1 MALKLPAPIQ
11 GDWSDGKHKNIGIY
25 TSEGGVYDAN
35 LDCFQ
40 DEINSVLSDL
50 YEKGEDGKFHL
61 KSGIAQAKNGVV
73 KGDSAVFLFKNIIPN
88 SDGSN
93 IVTPT
98 FETMEE
104 VTRNEDWKRNDN
116 DLPDLQNGEYTYM
129 TYATLSGVTNRFS
142 AWSKPMR
149 ITGANGEKGADGTDI
164 EFIYTLYTPTDE
176 NPIPPYVPGKA
187 ILGINESYVGNGG
200 TSEEAE
206 ANYNTT
212 GKRYKL
218 TNKDYVGYRNSNQWR
233 FDGNT
238 GDLPCVWTDNP
249 TGVSDE
255 NQYEWVCM
263 RYSINDSNGKATWS
277 AYQEPSLWSKWGEN
291 GQDGDGVEYI
301 FTRTNSKPS
310 SSEDINSIIPYVP
323 QTTEKHYQDSEYTGL
338 SIEEYTAL
346 HGSFPNEDIW
356 SDDPQGTTKELPYEW
371 VVMRKKKNNVWKE
384 FGKPSL
390 WSIYAFDGGKT
401 VFIYK
406 KSQAILNSRPV
417 SSDSKVIPS
426 GWSVT
431 EAELTESEKK
441 NGYNIF
447 MSYSD
452 YSEKTES
459 YGTWSIPVRITGQ
472 DGEKGADG
480 TDIEFIYARTET
492 NIAPTYVPLK
502 GEEYMDGA
510 VTKAFSKDDYTG
522 YPTKELWE
530 AKVDAEDKV
539 GKTWIKW
546 YDNPQGVTEILKYEW
561 VAVRYSSLDSNK
573 NKAWNDE
580 FQSPSLWSKWGDKGQ
595 DGDGYEY
602 IFKATA
608 ANLAAPEA
616 PDSSYQWTPEEG
628 SEYENKNTTD
638 ITKDDFIPNGWTDD
652 PQGVN
657 STNRQIE
664 YVSVRKKENNTW
676 GPYSEPKVWARYAK
690 DGDTG
695 NTYKYA
701 YTVNETKPERPINK
715 QAPSHP
721 WYSDESMLGDGI
733 VWMSS
738 CLFNPNTNT
747 YGNWSD
753 PIRLTGAKGEK
764 GADGTDIEFIYIGG
778 PIESFIN
785 EHPISL
791 TPWTPTTAQ
800 SSGVYKGKN
809 TSYPSDDDF
818 IPENWLDNPPSLD
831 GVNIKYIWV
840 ATRSKEND
848 TWSNFG
854 SPILWSRWGENGR
867 DGDGVEY
874 IYKLSTK
881 LLSDSEILSSGY
893 DSSVPSENSA
903 ANSIDKDD
911 FVPDGWTDNPSG
923 VTSSYPY
930 EYVSIRKKK
939 TLNDS
944 TTGTWQPFVKPTLWA
959 TWTANGTTITFIYK
973 NSSTDPGD
981 IDAATWSGA
990 SAIPTGWSKN
1000 MTNPGTNQY
1009 TYMSQSYTKKNGDT
1023 IVYEGWS
1030 KPARIS
1036 GADGKPGTDGADIEY
1051 IYLRTKSVPQ
1061 VNGVISSPA
1070 TPTGDEDT
1078 NDDYSPVGN
1087 IDSEPEDNWGWFDH
1101 PQGVNG
1107 KWKYEWVSIR
1117 TKRAASENEAT
1128 HWSEYSTPVIWASF
1142 GEKGQD
1148 GDGVEY
1154 IYKTTSTITPPT
1166 KPGTTSE
1173 WLWTPN
1179 EGSSE
1184 EGKNT
1189 TNPNEEDFIPK
1200 GWTDDPL
1207 DVSLENQFQWV
1218 CSRKKVTDPNTS
1230 LTHFGD
1236 FTEPKLWSRWGAAGD
1251 SLISIYCYTL
1261 VDKSDFTDPASP
1273 SSPLLDHE
1281 PSTSGESSNG
1291 AVWYPAMPSPTVAD
1305 NKTAIIWSSQNKKY
1319 WSDEVGDFVIDS
1331 SDWSTPAR
1339 ISGKNGLPGEDGDSI
1354 EFIYFRTD
1362 AIDNIT
1368 WGNSGSEYVHPK
1380 NIKTGSKDYLDSTTN
1395 LPSDGFIPSGWTDHP
1410 QGVENAVN
1418 KRYEW
1423 VSSRTKKKQENS
1435 DTRIWGSFSDP
1446 AIWARYS
1453 QDGKDGD
1460 GVEYVFYIDSDG
1472 DEDSSPATPSLNSW
1486 NPGSDPEYVGKN
1498 TKKPT
1503 DDDFIP
1509 EGWTDEPKLSNSK
1522 DGSIEWVSIRKSIT
1536 NGNGKRTWQG
1546 FSKPT
1551 VWARASKDGEAGNST
1566 VFIYKLSETDIDV
1579 APTSSGS
1586 VIPTGWSLKMPA
1598 YEAGKGIYMSFAEK
1612 NNTTGVYG
1620 TWSIPTKITG
1630 DDGQPGTDGRTTEF
1644 IYARVNEKP
1653 NKPKEGNNPK
1663 LGSSVQYW
1671 TDYEFIPAKSD
1682 LDSEKDFEWMDS
1694 PQGVDNIHTHEWVCT
1709 RKRIVDQNTFSGW
1722 TGPTLWS
1729 KFGEKGQDGDGV
1741 QYIYKRNGDETSAPE
1756 LVENGDNLPNGW
1768 NEDPLGVTELLPFE
1782 WVSTRRKTGS
1792 TWGPWSDP
1800 VIWSRYAVTY
1810 QIETI
1815 FKNQEIDKG
1824 APTIPSTEVGKTAIP
1839 SGWTKNAV
1847 SPETGY
1853 VTYMSQSNKNMTTGK
1868 YVGWSTPIRITGTD
1882 GHNGMDGTAIEF
1894 IYKLYKPTSA
1904 KPTPSAP
1911 GTTPAAGSPAYNSG
1925 KNAGFIPEGWT
1936 DHPTGIDS
1944 TNTHEWM
1951 CTRTYDP
1958 DTQTWRA
1965 FSAPSLWSRWG
1976 EDGTDGDG
1984 VYYWFL
1990 RYSGTAPTV
1999 DTVTL
2004 GNNGVPA
2011 KFGDTDWTDNPKGVD
2026 KDNRKEYVLMVRY
2039 ANERYT
2045 ISSVTLWKEFV
2056 KDGSSTVS
2064 IYLNNDGGNPNLIAY
2079 SPNNRIPAGWSK
2091 NLSYETG
2098 KVTWMAQATL
2108 DPSTNLY
2115 STWQGPFRVTGDKG
2129 EPGNDGTNIEF
2140 IYLKTNES
2148 VSQSTVAEYVDTLNS
2163 DSLKSYFNVDDF
2175 PTSSA
2180 ENYSEFHDLLS
2191 SQISSI
2197 GEWHDSPQGVDST
2210 KSLEWIS
2217 QRIKNEDSWEPFSP
2231 PVLWSKYGH
2240 DGKDGDGIEYRFKR
2254 VSSAEA
2260 DNVVNAPSTVSEYN
2274 RDWAADPSKDGV
2286 SEEYPIEYCCI
2297 RKTKVNA
2304 NGIAV
2309 DSFSVSVWNEF
2320 SPYTRYAEVG
2330 YTKSK
2335 SGDLS
2340 GLAFGT
2346 TKGGPNSNYYLT
2358 TSSSSSIGTITN
2370 DSITDGALLYVI
2382 LTVKNLSE
2390 NCVVNLDICNKKN
2403 NTKIYNA
2410 IKTRFIGEDIADGSV
2425 ITKNGSYK
2433 VLVEYVGFKNSDF
2446 SSDIYIEPIV
2456 LSKTASTTNKAAS
2469 IEVSSYRLSNISQSS
2484 TANSKFIGVLTGSL
2498 VRVNSEVATYS
2509 GVDWTAFEW
2518 SKVSGIDGTSSVQ
2531 IVSDSEIVGVTAESI
2546 IPDNEA
2552 NGEVSGYT
2560 VPITEENPAIF
2571 NCLLMEGNNNVTS
2584 SASWRLVAN
2593 SQLTASGNLSN
2604 KYTVRVTGC
2613 VLDTDNNTNLKP
2625 EITVT
2630 ASYKGKDY
2638 TKTLYI
2644 GITKVDYTSIF
2655 NVTNKQFK
2663 SQFDEFTESF
2673 DGKIQKAT
2681 TSIDQTAEELNL
2693 LAKKSSTGVGTNLI
2707 KNSVFNV
2714 DENEGLKTITD
2725 WSGNAGS
2732 VKSIT
2737 GDSARYELDSTDYLS
2752 QNLNQ
2757 TEVILKSGSWYTI
2770 SFDVETDND
2779 TDNDTDSDSYV
2790 TVGGF
2795 KYAVAPNSD
2804 SNYSFDSKISKEKLS
2819 GNAGGES
2826 VTWKADK
2833 DLKLRL
2839 TYTFYNSNS
2848 NTFRFKKSGSGNV
2861 YISKI
2866 KLEEGEVSTPW
2877 MSDVLTMADVKS
2889 QIKVEAGQIESSVSK
2904 SVAESIGSGSNIL
2917 SNTKFESNHDKWGI
2931 NMDLN
2936 NGNYIV
2942 FGTETDGI
2950 PFARFE
2956 QYGSANSAY
2965 LFQNGIDNK
2974 ISGEFEKNSWY
2985 TLSWKQKRTNGTN
2998 GYVIASVSGVVADY
3012 YTSNDQTTTKADPEH
3027 NTGTVSIRFEGLKEV
3042 YEKKFIT
3049 FKTKSSFNAIDDTD
3063 YNNRRLVQ
3071 FTYGNTLPTNISP
3084 VTIAGIKL
3092 EKGKFATDWSDEGVS
3107 NYTLESRITQ
3117 TEQSISLKV
3126 IDGTP
3131 SANKN
3136 LLKNTTWDDISN
3148 GEVYITNPTWN
3159 LINNRYKSF
3168 EFISIKKSTDV
3179 NDSYNGKPTLVI
3191 QSDLNKDEP
3200 SGQAFY
3206 ELQQEVALN
3215 KNSIY
3220 TLSFYYKT
3228 SKNTFST
3235 GVYFGSD
3242 NGVSNVNAYVI
3253 TDFVNVTK
3261 SSVIHSGDNAALWNI
3276 WPDTNGNWYKA
3287 VVTFQT
3293 GTDVSSGIFFIRQ
3306 TSNNDAA
3313 DSSDRLPKINLACLK
3328 LEAGN
3333 EPTSW
3338 YAGVSAD
3345 DLLATGIDIDNKSVI
3360 VTADN
3365 FKVRT
3370 KDGTTNFI
3378 EASADGTLSL
3388 NSSMIKLSGDITA
3401 NGNVTIDSN
3410 GCITAKNANIQGTV
3424 DTRTGGS
3431 GEGILIDPN
3440 NQNVVVYDENNNEVT
3455 KISGQKE
3462 TSTTSIYGLSTD
3474 NTTVEKANVSLNNM
3488 ANWHSSVDFSH
3499 SEVTLYLSTT
3509 VNFSLDDSSEV
3520 RIFCPDIGIYIDH
3533 PDFIK
3538 DNFYYTN
3545 CLYSS
3550 VYLEGK
3556 GVSISLPSGNT
3567 IFYNNYYNKQYVDSV
3582 IPSFERN
3589 VKLPAGQYT
3598 IYITLYFNGR
3608 VLANSKDS
3616 YPQDSIEDEFNV
3628 YFDDRNDN
3636 VLDVSVIPNSFTS
3649 RLFSNGISLGTNYKD
3664 NLTIINPVDGGNGTE
3679 LNYVNGNTNFKLC
3692 NSGIYG
3698 SYLKPK
3704 SGISIENNFFRLP
3717 QILLNGKMEFG
3728 AKSGIL
3734 PDRYTFTYRAING
3747 GIRRIHSDIN
3757 TDLLVRKDKD
3767 PGHVS
3772 LNLYDLLVNMYGG
3785 DAINTRFE
3793 NSISLINDVFI
3804 TITPGSRYGGSE
3816 GSGTYVSIINTAYY
3830 INENNWVYFAIA
3842 DDATFN
3848 DGDFYIKVE
3857 LL

>member
-1 MALKLPAPIQ
+1 
-11 GDWSDGKHKNIGIY
+11 
-25 TSEGGVYDAN
+25 
-35 LDCFQ
+35 
-40 DEINSVLSDL
+40 
-50 YEKGEDGKFHL
+50 
-61 KSGIAQAKNGVV
+61 
-73 KGDSAVFLFKNIIPN
+73 
-88 SDGSN
+88 
-93 IVTPT
+93 
-98 FETMEE
+98 
-104 VTRNEDWKRNDN
+104 
-116 DLPDLQNGEYTYM
+116 
-129 TYATLSGVTNRFS
+129 
-142 AWSKPMR
+142 
-149 ITGANGEKGADGTDI
+149 
-164 EFIYTLYTPTDE
+164 
-176 NPIPPYVPGKA
+176 
-187 ILGINESYVGNGG
+187 
-200 TSEEAE
+200 
-206 ANYNTT
+206 
-212 GKRYKL
+212 
-218 TNKDYVGYRNSNQWR
+218 
-233 FDGNT
+233 
-238 GDLPCVWTDNP
+238 
-249 TGVSDE
+249 
-255 NQYEWVCM
+255 
-263 RYSINDSNGKATWS
+263 
-277 AYQEPSLWSKWGEN
+277 
-291 GQDGDGVEYI
+291 
-301 FTRTNSKPS
+301 
-310 SSEDINSIIPYVP
+310 
-323 QTTEKHYQDSEYTGL
+323 
-338 SIEEYTAL
+338 
-346 HGSFPNEDIW
+346 
-356 SDDPQGTTKELPYEW
+356 
-371 VVMRKKKNNVWKE
+371 MRKKKNNVWKE

-417 SSDSKVIPS
+417 SSDSKIIPS

-480 TDIEFIYARTET
+480 TDIEFIYARTEN

-502 GEEYMDGA
+502 GEKYIDGA
-510 VTKAFSKDDYTG
+510 ITKDFSKDDYTG
-522 YPTKELWE
+522 YPTKEIWE
-530 AKVDAEDKV
+530 SKVDAEDRA

-573 NKAWNDE
+573 NKAWKDE
-580 FQSPSLWSKWGDKGQ
+580 FQGPSLWSKWGDKGQ

-602 IFKATA
+602 IFKTTA

-616 PDSSYQWTPEEG
+616 PDDSYQWTPEEG

-657 STNRQIE
+657 NTNRQIE

-701 YTVNETKPERPINK
+701 YTVNETKPERPVDK
-715 QAPSHP
+715 YAPSHP

-753 PIRLTGAKGEK
+753 PIRLTGDKGEK

-854 SPILWSRWGENGR
+854 SPTLWSRWGENGR

-903 ANSIDKDD
+903 ADSPSDDD

-923 VTSSYPY
+923 VTSNYPY

-939 TLNDS
+939 TLDNN

-973 NSSTDPGD
+973 NSSMDPGD

-990 SAIPTGWSKN
+990 STIPTGWSKN
-1000 MTNPGTNQY
+1000 MINPGTNQY

-1051 IYLRTKSVPQ
+1051 VYLRTKSVPQ

-1070 TPTGDEDT
+1070 TPTGDADT

-1154 IYKTTSTITPPT
+1154 IYKTTPTITPPT

-1251 SLISIYCYTL
+1251 SLISIYCYTV
-1261 VDKSDFTDPASP
+1261 VDESDFTDPASP

-1291 AVWYPAMPSPTVAD
+1291 AVWYPAMPSPTVPD

-1331 SDWSTPAR
+1331 SDWSAPAR

-1486 NPGSDPEYVGKN
+1486 NPGSDPEYAGKN
-1498 TKKPT
+1498 TTKPT
-1503 DDDFIP
+1503 ADDFIP

-1566 VFIYKLSETDIDV
+1566 VFIYKLSEDDIDV

-1612 NNTTGVYG
+1612 NNTTGIYG

-1630 DDGQPGTDGRTTEF
+1630 DDGQPGKDGTSIEF
-1644 IYARVNEKP
+1644 IYARVNEEP
-1653 NKPKEGNNPK
+1653 NKPKESDYTKDGV
-1663 LGSSVQYW
+1663 LHRW
-1671 TDYEFIPAKSD
+1671 TDSYFIPEKSD
-1682 LDSEKDFEWMDS
+1682 LDAGKEFDWTDH
-1694 PQGVDNIHTHEWVCT
+1694 PQGVDKDNTHEWVCT
-1709 RKRIVDQNTFSGW
+1709 RKWSADQKTFSGW
-1722 TGPTLWS
+1722 TAPALWS

-1741 QYIYKRNGDETSAPE
+1741 QYIYKRNSDETSAPE
-1756 LVENGDNLPNGW
+1756 LVENGDNLPAGW
-1768 NEDPLGVTELLPFE
+1768 NEDPLGVTDLLPFE
-1782 WVSTRRKTGS
+1782 WVSTRRKTD
-1792 TWGPWSDP
+1792 TAWGHWSDP

-1815 FKNQEIDKG
+1815 FKNQPVDDG
-1824 APTIPSTEVGKTAIP
+1824 APTIPSTEVGKTTIP
-1839 SGWTKNAV
+1839 SGWTNNAT
-1847 SPETGY
+1847 SPETGK
-1853 VTYMSQSNKNMTTGK
+1853 VTYMSQSNKNTTTGK

-1882 GHNGMDGTAIEF
+1882 GHNGTDGTAIEF

-1904 KPTPSAP
+1904 KPTPPAP
-1911 GTTPAAGSPAYNSG
+1911 GTTPASGSPAYNSG

-1936 DHPTGIDS
+1936 DHPTGIDPN
-1944 TNTHEWM
+1944 NTHEWM

-1958 DTQTWRA
+1958 VDQAWRA
-1965 FSAPSLWSRWG
+1965 FSGPSLWSRWG

-1990 RYSGTAPTV
+1990 RYPGTAPTV

-2004 GNNGVPA
+2004 GNNGVPEP
-2011 KFGDTDWTDNPKGVD
+2011 FEGVIWTDNPKGVD
-2026 KDNRKEYVLMVRY
+2026 KDNKKEYVLMVRY
-2039 ANERYT
+2039 ADDRYT
-2045 ISSVTLWKEFV
+2045 IGSVTLWKEFV
-2056 KDGSSTVS
+2056 KDGSSIVS
-2064 IYLNNDGGNPNLIAY
+2064 IYCNNDGGNPNLIEY

-2129 EPGNDGTNIEF
+2129 EPGKDGTNIEF
-2140 IYLKTNES
+2140 IYLKTSES

-2180 ENYSEFHDLLS
+2180 ENYSEFHNLLS

-2197 GEWHDSPQGVDST
+2197 GEWHDSPQGVDSIQ
-2210 KSLEWIS
+2210 SLEWIS
-2217 QRIKNEDSWEPFSP
+2217 QRIKDKGEDDWGTFSP

-2240 DGKDGDGIEYRFKR
+2240 DGKDGDGIEYRFKL

-2260 DNVVNAPSTVSEYN
+2260 DNVVNAPSTVDEYN
-2274 RDWAADPSKDGV
+2274 SKWTADPSITGV

-2304 NGIAV
+2304 NGISV

-2358 TSSSSSIGTITN
+2358 TSSSSSIGVLTN

-2403 NTKIYNA
+2403 NTKIYDA

-2425 ITKNGSYK
+2425 ITKDGSYK
-2433 VLVEYVGFKNSDF
+2433 ILVEYVGFKNSDF

-2484 TANSKFIGVLTGSL
+2484 TADSKFIGVLTGSL
-2498 VRVNSEVATYS
+2498 VRINSEVATYS

-2518 SKVSGIDGTSSVQ
+2518 SKISGIDGTSSVQ
-2531 IVSDSEIVGVTAESI
+2531 IVSDSEIIGVTAESI
-2546 IPDNEA
+2546 ISDNEA
-2552 NGEVSGYT
+2552 NSEVTGYT
-2560 VPITEENPAIF
+2560 VPITTENPAIF
-2571 NCLLMEGNNNVTS
+2571 NCKLMEGNNNVTS
-2584 SASWRLVAN
+2584 SANWRFVAN
-2593 SQLTASGNLSN
+2593 SQFEDNVNSIGGYKAD
-2604 KYTVRVTGC
+2604 KYTIRVTGC
-2613 VLDTDNNTNLKP
+2613 ALGTTTNTNLKP

-2630 ASYKGKDY
+2630 ASYKGEDY
-2638 TKTLYI
+2638 TKVLYI

-2655 NVTNKQFK
+2655 SVTNKQFK

-2681 TSIDQTAEELNL
+2681 TKIDQTAEGLDL
-2693 LAKKSSTGVGTNLI
+2693 LAQKSSTGVGTNLI
-2707 KNSVFNV
+2707 KNSVFNI
-2714 DENEGLKTITD
+2714 DESENSKKITD
-2725 WSGNAGS
+2725 WEGKTDS
-2732 VKSIT
+2732 VKPIT

-2757 TEVILKSGSWYTI
+2757 TEVSLKSGSWYTI
-2770 SFDVETDND
+2770 SFDVESDADN
-2779 TDNDTDSDSYV
+2779 SYV

-2795 KYAVAPNSD
+2795 KYATAPNND
-2804 SNYSFDSKISKEKLS
+2804 SNYSFDNKISSEKLYPS
-2819 GNAGGES
+2819 GGAGGES
-2826 VTWKADK
+2826 VTWKTDK
-2833 DLKLRL
+2833 NLKLRL
-2839 TYTFYNSNS
+2839 TYTFYNNNS

-2866 KLEEGEVSTPW
+2866 KLEEGKVSTPW

-2889 QIKVEAGQIESSVSK
+2889 QINIEAGQIESKVSK

-2931 NMDLN
+2931 NPYLN

-2956 QYGSANSAY
+2956 QYGNDAY
-2965 LFQNGIDNK
+2965 LYQNGIDNK
-2974 ISGEFEKNSWY
+2974 ISGEFEKDSWY
-2985 TLSWKQKRTNGTN
+2985 TLSWKQKITDGTN
-2998 GYVIASVSGVVADY
+2998 GYIIASVSGVVFEY
-3012 YTSNDQTTTKADPEH
+3012 YTSNDQTITKADPEH
-3027 NTGTVSIRFEGLKEV
+3027 NTGTVSIRFEGSNDV

-3049 FKTKSSFNAIDDTD
+3049 FKTKSSFNAIDGD

-3092 EKGKFATDWSDEGVS
+3092 EKGRYATDWSNDGVS
-3107 NYTLESRITQ
+3107 SYTLESRITQ

-3136 LLKNTTWDDISN
+3136 LLKNTAWN
-3148 GEVYITNPTWN
+3148 GVCEGERFITNPNWN
-3159 LINNRYKSF
+3159 LINNRYDSF
-3168 EFISIKKSTDV
+3168 EFISLNRSTDV

-3191 QSDLNKDEP
+3191 QSDLNQDEP

-3206 ELQQEVALN
+3206 ELQQGVALN

-3220 TLSFYYKT
+3220 TLSFFYRT

-3235 GVYFGSD
+3235 GIYLD
-3242 NGVSNVNAYVI
+3242 GVSNVNAYVI

-3261 SSVIHSGDNAALWNI
+3261 SSVIHSGNNAALWNI
-3276 WPDTNGNWYKA
+3276 WPDTNGEWYKA

-3293 GTDVSSGIFFIRQ
+3293 GTNVSSGIFFIRQ

-3345 DLLATGIDIDNKSVI
+3345 DLLATGIDIDNKSVV

-3401 NGNVTIDSN
+3401 NGNVTIDSD

-3462 TSTTSIYGLSTD
+3462 TSTTSIYGSNTD
-3474 NTTVEKANVSLNNM
+3474 TTVDKVNELLDA
-3488 ANWHSSVDFSH
+3488 
-3499 SEVTLYLSTT
+3499 VTWVTD
-3509 VNFSLDDSSEV
+3509 VSLDDFSYLKLLIRTSVSFTLTESSEV
-3520 RIFCPDIGIYIDH
+3520 SITCPNVGVNIDL
-3533 PDFIK
+3533 DFIRE
-3538 DNFYYTN
+3538 NFYNSSSTLLTGSTYVYNENNVYIAQIVGSSYYEYSRLSESISDIIPLSSKTLKLSAGSYTIKLVIGFQGYVLN
-3545 CLYSS
+3545 NHKDPNPKESIKSRLN
-3550 VYLEGK
+3550 VFANGNKLK
-3556 GVSISLPSGNT
+3556 VSI
-3567 IFYNNYYNKQYVDSV
+3567 
-3582 IPSFERN
+3582 
-3589 VKLPAGQYT
+3589 
-3598 IYITLYFNGR
+3598 
-3608 VLANSKDS
+3608 
-3616 YPQDSIEDEFNV
+3616 
-3628 YFDDRNDN
+3628 
-3636 VLDVSVIPNSFTS
+3636 IPNSFTS

-3664 NLTIINPVDGGNGTE
+3664 NLTIINPVSGGKGTE
-3679 LNYVNGNTNFKLC
+3679 LNYINGDTNFKLC

-3698 SYLKPK
+3698 SYLEPK
-3704 SGISIENNFFRLP
+3704 SGVSIENNFFRLP
-3717 QILLNGKMEFG
+3717 QILLNGKIEFQSSY
-3728 AKSGIL
+3728 SGYDFATGKQVTKNNVYI
-3734 PDRYTFTYRAING
+3734 FKYRNYQYYGDLDEINPFSNG
-3747 GIRRIHSDIN
+3747 YDN
-3757 TDLLVRKDKD
+3757 YLVRK
-3767 PGHVS
+3767 GEGLVS
-3772 LNLYDLLVNMYGG
+3772 LNLRELLVKLYGSS
-3785 DAINTRFE
+3785 AVNKRFS
-3793 NSISLINDVFI
+3793 NSISLITDIFI
-3804 TITPGSRYGGSE
+3804 TITPSDINASSKGN
-3816 GSGTYVSIINTAYY
+3816 YVSLLNFNKTSI
-3830 INENNWVYFAIA
+3830 EDWVDFHIA
-3842 DDATFN
+3842 DDATSN

>member
-35 LDCFQ
+35 QDCFQ

-93 IVTPT
+93 IVAPT
-98 FETMEE
+98 FETMED
-104 VTRNEDWKRNDN
+104 VISSGDWKRNDN
-116 DLPDLQNGEYTYM
+116 DLPDIQNGEYTYM
-129 TYATLSGVTNRFS
+129 TYATLSGVTNRFG

-310 SSEDINSIIPYVP
+310 SSEDISSIIPYVP
-323 QTTEKHYQDSEYTGL
+323 QTTEEHYQDSEYTGL

-356 SDDPQGTTKELPYEW
+356 TDDPQGTTKELPYEW

-431 EAELTESEKK
+431 ETELTESEKK

-480 TDIEFIYARTET
+480 TDIEFIYARTEN

-502 GEEYMDGA
+502 DEPFYIDETN
-510 VTKAFSKDDYTG
+510 VTRKFSKDDYTG
-522 YPTKELWE
+522 YPTKEIWE
-530 AKVDAEDKV
+530 SKVKAEDRV
-539 GKTWIKW
+539 GKTWVKW

-561 VAVRYSSLDSNK
+561 VAVRYSSLDENK

-580 FQSPSLWSKWGDKGQ
+580 FQGPSLWSKWGDKGQ

-628 SEYENKNTTD
+628 SEYEDKNTTD

-701 YTVNETKPERPINK
+701 YTVNETKPDKPINK

-721 WYSDESMLGDGI
+721 WYSDESMLGNGI

-753 PIRLTGAKGEK
+753 PIRLTGDKGEK

-791 TPWTPTTAQ
+791 TPWNPTDVQ
-800 SSGVYKGKN
+800 SSGVYKDKN

-881 LLSDSEILSSGY
+881 LLSDSEILASGY
-893 DSSVPSENSA
+893 DSSVPSENSTT
-903 ANSIDKDD
+903 NKPSDDD
-911 FVPDGWTDNPSG
+911 FVPDGWTDEPSG
-923 VTSSYPY
+923 VTSNYPY

-939 TLNDS
+939 TLNDD
-944 TTGTWQPFVKPTLWA
+944 TTGTWQAFSKPTLWA

-990 SAIPTGWSKN
+990 STIPTGWSKN

-1051 IYLRTKSVPQ
+1051 VYLRTKSIPQ

-1070 TPTGDEDT
+1070 TPTGDTDT

-1154 IYKTTSTITPPT
+1154 IYKTTPTITPPT

-1179 EGSSE
+1179 ESSSE

-1273 SSPLLDHE
+1273 PSPLLDHE
-1281 PSTSGESSNG
+1281 PSVSGESSNG

-1435 DTRIWGSFSDP
+1435 DTRIWGNFSNP

-1472 DEDSSPATPSLNSW
+1472 DEDSSPTTPSLNSW
-1486 NPGSDPEYVGKN
+1486 DPGSDPEYVGKN
-1498 TKKPT
+1498 TTEPT
-1503 DDDFIP
+1503 ADDFIP
-1509 EGWTDEPKLSNSK
+1509 EGWTDEPKLNNSK

-1586 VIPTGWSLKMPA
+1586 VIPTGWGLKMPA

-1612 NNTTGVYG
+1612 NNTTGIYG

-1644 IYARVNEKP
+1644 IYALVNEKP

-1663 LGSSVQYW
+1663 PGSAVQYW

-1682 LDSEKDFEWMDS
+1682 LDSDKDFEWVDS

-1722 TGPTLWS
+1722 TEPALWS

-1741 QYIYKRNGDETSAPE
+1741 QYIYKRNSDETSAPE
-1756 LVENGDNLPNGW
+1756 LVENGDNLPSGW
-1768 NEDPLGVTELLPFE
+1768 NDDPLGVTELLPFE
-1782 WVSTRRKTGS
+1782 WVSTRKKVDS

-1815 FKNQEIDKG
+1815 FKNQSVDLD
-1824 APTIPSTEVGKTAIP
+1824 APTIPSTEVGKTTIP
-1839 SGWTKNAV
+1839 SDWTNNAV
-1847 SPETGY
+1847 SPNTGE
-1853 VTYMSQSNKNMTTGK
+1853 VTYMSQSNKNTTTGK

-1882 GHNGMDGTAIEF
+1882 GHNGTDGTAIEF
-1894 IYKLYKPTSA
+1894 IYKLYKPTPS
-1904 KPTPSAP
+1904 KPTPTAP
-1911 GTTPAAGSPAYNSG
+1911 GTTPASGSPAYNSG

-1958 DTQTWRA
+1958 VDQAWRA

-1990 RYSGTAPTV
+1990 RYPGTAPTV

-2011 KFGDTDWTDNPKGVD
+2011 PFGDVSWTDNPQGVD

-2039 ANERYT
+2039 ADERYT

-2056 KDGSSTVS
+2056 KDGSSIVS
-2064 IYLNNDGGNPNLIAY
+2064 IYCNNDGGNPNLIAY

-2140 IYLKTNES
+2140 IYLKTSES
-2148 VSQSTVAEYVDTLNS
+2148 VPQSTVAEYVDTLNS

-2210 KSLEWIS
+2210 QSLEWIS
-2217 QRIKNEDSWEPFSP
+2217 QRIKDKGEDDWGAFSP

-2240 DGKDGDGIEYRFKR
+2240 DGKDGDGIEYRFKL

-2260 DNVVNAPSTVSEYN
+2260 DNIVNAPSTVSEYN
-2274 RDWAADPSKDGV
+2274 SNWTADPSKTGV

-2304 NGIAV
+2304 NGISV

-2358 TSSSSSIGTITN
+2358 TSSSSSIGVLIN

-2403 NTKIYNA
+2403 NTKIYDA

-2425 ITKNGSYK
+2425 ITKDGSYK
-2433 VLVEYVGFKNSDF
+2433 ILVEYVGFKNSDF

-2498 VRVNSEVATYS
+2498 VKISSESSTYS

-2518 SKVSGIDGTSSVQ
+2518 SKISGIDGTSSVQ
-2531 IVSDSEIVGVTAESI
+2531 IVSDSEIIGVTAESI
-2546 IPDNEA
+2546 ISDNEA
-2552 NGEVSGYT
+2552 NSEVTGYI
-2560 VPITEENPAIF
+2560 VPITTENPAIF
-2571 NCLLMEGNNNVTS
+2571 NCRLMEGNNNVTS
-2584 SASWRLVAN
+2584 SANWRFVAN
-2593 SQLTASGNLSN
+2593 SQFENNVNGNKLSD

-2613 VLDTDNNTNLKP
+2613 KLGTTDNTNLKP

-2655 NVTNKQFK
+2655 SVTNKQFK
-2663 SQFDEFTESF
+2663 SQFDAFTESF
-2673 DGKIQKAT
+2673 DGKIQDAT
-2681 TSIDQTAEELNL
+2681 TSIEQTANELNL
-2693 LAKKSSTGVGTNLI
+2693 LAQKSSTGVGTNLI
-2707 KNSVFNV
+2707 KNSVFNI
-2714 DENEGLKTITD
+2714 DEDSKIITD
-2725 WSGNAGS
+2725 WTSGNTNS
-2732 VKSIT
+2732 VSKIE
-2737 GDSARYELDSTDYLS
+2737 GDSAKYKLSTADTDLS
-2752 QNLNQ
+2752 Q
-2757 TEVILKSGSWYTI
+2757 VVSLKSGSWYTI
-2770 SFDVETDND
+2770 SFDVESSEDN
-2779 TDNDTDSDSYV
+2779 SYII
-2790 TVGGF
+2790 VGGF
-2795 KYAVAPNSD
+2795 KYAIAPNND
-2804 SNYSFDSKISKEKLS
+2804 SNYKFDSKISSEYLS
-2819 GNAGGES
+2819 GEAGGES
-2826 VTWKADK
+2826 VTWKTDSN
-2833 DLKLRL
+2833 LKLRL
-2839 TYTFYNSNS
+2839 TYSFYNSNS
-2848 NTFRFKKSGSGNV
+2848 STFRFKKSGSGDV

-2866 KLEEGEVSTPW
+2866 KLEEGQVSTPW

-2889 QIKVEAGQIESSVSK
+2889 QINIEAGQIESRVSK
-2904 SVAESIGSGSNIL
+2904 SVSESIGSGSNIL

-2931 NMDLN
+2931 NTSLN

-2942 FGTETDGI
+2942 FGTEIDGI

-2998 GYVIASVSGVVADY
+2998 GYVIASISGVVADY
-3012 YTSNDQTTTKADPEH
+3012 YTSNDQTTISGPAY
-3027 NTGTVSIRFEGLKEV
+3027 GTVSERFGDNNSPNDV

-3049 FKTKSSFNAIDDTD
+3049 FFTKSSFNAIDDN

-3071 FTYGNTLPTNISP
+3071 FTYGNDAATNISP

-3092 EKGKFATDWSDEGVS
+3092 EKGKYATDWSDDGVS
-3107 NYTLESRITQ
+3107 SYTLESRITQ

-3126 IDGTP
+3126 IDNTP

-3136 LLKNTTWDDISN
+3136 LLKNTTWDNICE
-3148 GEVYITNPTWN
+3148 GEKFITNPNWN
-3159 LINNRYKSF
+3159 LVNNRYESF
-3168 EFISIKKSTDV
+3168 DYISLNRSTDV

-3191 QSDLNKDEP
+3191 QSDLNQNEP

-3206 ELQQEVALN
+3206 ELQQGVALN
-3215 KNSIY
+3215 GNSIY
-3220 TLSFYYKT
+3220 TLSFFYKT

-3235 GVYFGSD
+3235 GIYLD
-3242 NGVSNVNAYVI
+3242 GVSNANAYVI

-3261 SSVIHSGDNAALWNI
+3261 SSVIHSGNNAALWNI

-3293 GTDVSSGIFFIRQ
+3293 GTNVNSGIFFIRQ

-3345 DLLATGIDIDNKSVI
+3345 DLLATGIDIDNKSVV

-3370 KDGTTNFI
+3370 NDGTTNFI

-3424 DTRTGGS
+3424 DTRTGGN

-3440 NQNVVVYDENNNEVT
+3440 NRNVVVYDENNNEVT

-3462 TSTTSIYGLSTD
+3462 TSTTSIYGTSTD
-3474 NTTVEKANVSLNNM
+3474 NTTVEKVNVSLE
-3488 ANWHSSVDFSH
+3488 AISWDISGEVYYEEPRVD
-3499 SEVTLYLSTT
+3499 LTT
-3509 VNFSLDDSSEV
+3509 GISFNLEDSSE
-3520 RIFCPDIGIYIDH
+3520 INIQFPSIGIDMTDFSTISNNINLSESYISARVSLHKYSDSGYS
-3533 PDFIK
+3533 IE
-3538 DNFYYTN
+3538 YTN
-3545 CLYSS
+3545 SLYI
-3550 VYLEGK
+3550 G
-3556 GVSISLPSGNT
+3556 SIYSFT
-3567 IFYNNYYNKQYVDSV
+3567 DRYIYNV
-3582 IPSFERN
+3582 IPSFNKSLKVSSGEYRLSIRIWFVGRLRN
-3589 VKLPAGQYT
+3589 SNPDLS
-3598 IYITLYFNGR
+3598 ILESTLNNWRPYFINNENI
-3608 VLANSKDS
+3608 LNIST
-3616 YPQDSIEDEFNV
+3616 
-3628 YFDDRNDN
+3628 
-3636 VLDVSVIPNSFTS
+3636 IPNSFTS

-3698 SYLKPK
+3698 SYLEPK
-3704 SGISIENNFFRLP
+3704 SGVSIENNFFRLP
-3717 QILLNGKMEFG
+3717 QILLNGYIGVYSNREYYFECRDNRGGTVIKNERIKRTEEGKVELDLYNTLIDLYGREAVELTFG
-3728 AKSGIL
+3728 DGL
-3734 PDRYTFTYRAING
+3734 W
-3747 GIRRIHSDIN
+3747 
-3757 TDLLVRKDKD
+3757 
-3767 PGHVS
+3767 
-3772 LNLYDLLVNMYGG
+3772 
-3785 DAINTRFE
+3785 
-3793 NSISLINDVFI
+3793 ISLITKIFI
-3804 TITPGSRYGGSE
+3804 TITPGLIYGNDNKGV
-3816 GSGTYVSIINTAYY
+3816 YVSIKDVKGLTNGI
-3830 INENNWVYFAIA
+3830 IHFSIA
-3842 DDATFN
+3842 NDASLD

>member
-93 IVTPT
+93 IVAPT

-104 VTRNEDWKRNDN
+104 VTRSEDWKRNDN

-187 ILGINESYVGNGG
+187 ILGTSESYVGNGG
-200 TSEEAE
+200 TSEEAA

-218 TNKDYVGYRNSNQWR
+218 TDKDYVGYRNSNQWS

-249 TGVSDE
+249 TGVSDD

-263 RYSINDSNGKATWS
+263 RYSINDSNGRATWS

-310 SSEDINSIIPYVP
+310 SSEDISSIIPYVP
-323 QTTEKHYQDSEYTGL
+323 QTTEEHYQDSEYTGL

-356 SDDPQGTTKELPYEW
+356 TDDPQGTTKELPYEW
-371 VVMRKKKNNVWKE
+371 VVMRKKKNNTWKE

-480 TDIEFIYARTET
+480 TDIEFIYARTEN
-492 NIAPTYVPLK
+492 NIAPTYIPLK
-502 GEEYMDGA
+502 GEKYIDGA
-510 VTKAFSKDDYTG
+510 ITKDFSKDDYTG
-522 YPTKELWE
+522 YPTKEIWE
-530 AKVDAEDKV
+530 SKTKAEDKV

-580 FQSPSLWSKWGDKGQ
+580 FQGPSLWSKWGDKGQ

-616 PDSSYQWTPEEG
+616 PDDSYQWTPEEG

-657 STNRQIE
+657 NTNRQIE

-701 YTVNETKPERPINK
+701 YTVNETKPDRPINK

-721 WYSDESMLGDGI
+721 WYSDESMLGEGI

-753 PIRLTGAKGEK
+753 PIRLTGDKGEK

-791 TPWTPTTAQ
+791 TPWKPTTAQ
-800 SSGVYKGKN
+800 SSGVYKDKN
-809 TSYPSDDDF
+809 TSDPSDDDF

-854 SPILWSRWGENGR
+854 SPTLWSRWGENGR

-893 DSSVPSENSA
+893 DSTDPSENSA
-903 ANSIDKDD
+903 TNDIEKDD

-923 VTSSYPY
+923 VTSYYPY

-939 TLNDS
+939 TLDKD

-990 SAIPTGWSKN
+990 STIPTGWSKN

-1051 IYLRTKSVPQ
+1051 VYLRTKSVPQ

-1070 TPTGDEDT
+1070 TPTGDADT

-1128 HWSEYSTPVIWASF
+1128 HWSEYSIPVIWASF

-1154 IYKTTSTITPPT
+1154 IYKTTPTITPPT

-1251 SLISIYCYTL
+1251 SLISIYCYTV

-1291 AVWYPAMPSPTVAD
+1291 AVWYPAMPSPTVPD

-1331 SDWSTPAR
+1331 SDWSAPAR

-1395 LPSDGFIPSGWTDHP
+1395 LPSDGFVPSGWTDHP

-1486 NPGSDPEYVGKN
+1486 NPGSDPEYAGKN
-1498 TKKPT
+1498 TTEPT
-1503 DDDFIP
+1503 ADDFIP
-1509 EGWTDEPKLSNSK
+1509 EGWTDEPKLNNSK
-1522 DGSIEWVSIRKSIT
+1522 DGTIEWVSIRKSIT

-1566 VFIYKLSETDIDV
+1566 VFIYKLSEDDIDV

-1612 NNTTGVYG
+1612 NNTTGIYG

-1630 DDGQPGTDGRTTEF
+1630 DDGQPGKDGTSIEF
-1644 IYARVNEKP
+1644 IYARVNEEP
-1653 NKPKEGNNPK
+1653 NKPKESDYTKDGV
-1663 LGSSVQYW
+1663 LHRW
-1671 TDYEFIPAKSD
+1671 TDSYFIPEKSD
-1682 LDSEKDFEWMDS
+1682 LDADKVFDWTDH
-1694 PQGVDNIHTHEWVCT
+1694 PQGVDKDNTHEWVCT
-1709 RKRIVDQNTFSGW
+1709 RKRIIDQNTLLSGW
-1722 TGPTLWS
+1722 TSWTAPALWS

-1741 QYIYKRNGDETSAPE
+1741 QYIYKRNSDETSAPE
-1756 LVENGDNLPNGW
+1756 LVENGDNLPSGW
-1768 NEDPLGVTELLPFE
+1768 NNDPLGVTDLLPFE
-1782 WVSTRRKTGS
+1782 WVSTRRKTDT
-1792 TWGPWSDP
+1792 TWGHWSDP

-1815 FKNQEIDKG
+1815 FLNQSVDLA
-1824 APTIPSTEVGKTAIP
+1824 APTIPSTEVGKTTIP
-1839 SGWTKNAV
+1839 EHWTNNAV
-1847 SPETGY
+1847 SPKTGY
-1853 VTYMSQSNKNMTTGK
+1853 VTYMSQSNKNTTTGK

-1882 GHNGMDGTAIEF
+1882 GHNGTDGTAIEF
-1894 IYKLYKPTSA
+1894 IYKLYKPTTD
-1904 KPTPSAP
+1904 KPTPPAP
-1911 GTTPAAGSPAYNSG
+1911 GTTPAAGSSAYNSG
-1925 KNAGFIPEGWT
+1925 KNAGFVPEGWT

-1944 TNTHEWM
+1944 KNTHEWM
-1951 CTRTYDP
+1951 CSRTYDP
-1958 DTQTWRA
+1958 VDQAWRA
-1965 FSAPSLWSRWG
+1965 FVGPSLWSRWG

-2004 GNNGVPA
+2004 GENGVPA
-2011 KFGDTDWTDNPKGVD
+2011 NFGGVTWTDNPRGVD
-2026 KDNRKEYVLMVRY
+2026 KDNKKEYVLMVRY
-2039 ANERYT
+2039 ANDHYT

-2056 KDGSSTVS
+2056 KDGSSIVS
-2064 IYLNNDGGNPNLIAY
+2064 IYLNNDGGNPNLIEY

-2140 IYLKTNES
+2140 IYLKTSES

-2197 GEWHDSPQGVDST
+2197 GEWHDSPQGVDS
-2210 KSLEWIS
+2210 KQSLEWIS
-2217 QRIKNEDSWEPFSP
+2217 QRIKEEGEDDWGIFSP

-2240 DGKDGDGIEYRFKR
+2240 DGKDGDGIEYRFKL

-2260 DNVVNAPSTVSEYN
+2260 DNVVNAPSTVNEYN
-2274 RDWAADPSKDGV
+2274 SKWTADPSKTGV

-2358 TSSSSSIGTITN
+2358 TSSSSSIGVLTN

-2403 NTKIYNA
+2403 NTKIYDA

-2425 ITKNGSYK
+2425 ITKDGSYK
-2433 VLVEYVGFKNSDF
+2433 ILVEYVGFKNSDF

-2484 TANSKFIGVLTGSL
+2484 TADSKFIGVLTGSL
-2498 VRVNSEVATYS
+2498 VRISNESSTYS

-2518 SKVSGIDGTSSVQ
+2518 SKISGIDGTSSVQ
-2531 IVSDSEIVGVTAESI
+2531 IVSDSEIIGVTAESI
-2546 IPDNEA
+2546 ISDNEA
-2552 NGEVSGYT
+2552 NSEVIGYT

-2571 NCLLMEGNNNVTS
+2571 NCKLMEGNNNVTS
-2584 SASWRLVAN
+2584 SANWRLVAN
-2593 SQLTASGNLSN
+2593 SQFEDNVNSIGGYKADN
-2604 KYTVRVTGC
+2604 YTVRVTGC
-2613 VLDTDNNTNLKP
+2613 ALGTTNNTNLKP

-2630 ASYKGKDY
+2630 ASYKGEDY
-2638 TKTLYI
+2638 TKVLYI

-2655 NVTNKQFK
+2655 SVTNKQFK
-2663 SQFDEFTESF
+2663 SQFDEFTKSF
-2673 DGKIQKAT
+2673 DGKIQDAT
-2681 TSIDQTAEELNL
+2681 TSIEQTAEGLDL
-2693 LAKKSSTGVGTNLI
+2693 LAQKSSTGVGTNLI
-2707 KNSVFNV
+2707 KNSVFNI
-2714 DENEGLKTITD
+2714 DESENSKKITD
-2725 WSGNAGS
+2725 WDGKTDS

-2757 TEVILKSGSWYTI
+2757 TEVSLKSGSWYTI
-2770 SFDVETDND
+2770 SFDVESDADN
-2779 TDNDTDSDSYV
+2779 SYV

-2804 SNYSFDSKISKEKLS
+2804 SNYSFDSKISSKYLYPSEKD
-2819 GNAGGES
+2819 GGAGGES
-2826 VTWKADK
+2826 VTWKTDK

-2839 TYTFYNSNS
+2839 TYTFYNNNS
-2848 NTFRFKKSGSGNV
+2848 STFRFKKSGSGNV

-2866 KLEEGEVSTPW
+2866 KLEEGKISTPW

-2889 QIKVEAGQIESSVSK
+2889 QINIEAGQIESRVSK

-2931 NMDLN
+2931 NTGLN

-2985 TLSWKQKRTNGTN
+2985 TLSWKQKRTNGNN

-3012 YTSNDQTTTKADPEH
+3012 YTSNDQTTISGPAY
-3027 NTGTVSIRFEGLKEV
+3027 GTVSERFEEGKDFPNDV

-3049 FKTKSSFNAIDDTD
+3049 FFTKDSFNAIDDN

-3071 FTYGNTLPTNISP
+3071 FTYGNDTATNISP

-3092 EKGKFATDWSDEGVS
+3092 EKGRYATDWSDDGVS
-3107 NYTLESRITQ
+3107 SYTLESRITQ

-3148 GEVYITNPTWN
+3148 GEVYITNPNWN

-3168 EFISIKKSTDV
+3168 EFISIKRSTDV
-3179 NDSYNGKPTLVI
+3179 DDSYNGKPTLVI
-3191 QSDLNKDEP
+3191 QSDLNQDEP

-3206 ELQQEVALN
+3206 ELQQGVALN
-3215 KNSIY
+3215 GKSIY
-3220 TLSFYYKT
+3220 TLSFFYRT

-3235 GVYFGSD
+3235 GIYLD
-3242 NGVSNVNAYVI
+3242 GVSNVNAYVI

-3261 SSVIHSGDNAALWNI
+3261 SSVFHSGDNAALWNI

-3293 GTDVSSGIFFIRQ
+3293 GTNVSSGIFFIRQ

-3345 DLLATGIDIDNKSVI
+3345 DLLATGIDIDNKSVV

-3424 DTRTGGS
+3424 DTTDES
-3431 GEGILIDPN
+3431 GHGIKIDPDS
-3440 NQNVVVYDENNNEVT
+3440 QKITVYDDTGNEVT
-3455 KISGQKE
+3455 SISGEKKSGAAEIYGNSTSTPEITFDPSTIIGGNNWVVDNNSEDLRAMYDFTLLSYSFDLDSATEVSIQYPSINLSNTLDSSTFRSTFDNPDGEYWNFYCYFHIYLSGVGYIYQKTVYKPEFISNGYNYPLCQKE
-3462 TSTTSIYGLSTD
+3462 KKSFKLSEGAHELFIT
-3474 NTTVEKANVSLNNM
+3474 
-3488 ANWHSSVDFSH
+3488 
-3499 SEVTLYLSTT
+3499 VTLEFRSNYKRYVPAENYLNYH
-3509 VNFSLDDSSEV
+3509 V
-3520 RIFCPDIGIYIDH
+3520 
-3533 PDFIK
+3533 
-3538 DNFYYTN
+3538 DNFH
-3545 CLYSS
+3545 
-3550 VYLEGK
+3550 V
-3556 GVSISLPSGNT
+3556 
-3567 IFYNNYYNKQYVDSV
+3567 Q
-3582 IPSFERN
+3582 
-3589 VKLPAGQYT
+3589 PAGDSNKV
-3598 IYITLYFNGR
+3598 IIT
-3608 VLANSKDS
+3608 A
-3616 YPQDSIEDEFNV
+3616 
-3628 YFDDRNDN
+3628 
-3636 VLDVSVIPNSFTS
+3636 IPNTFTS
-3649 RLFSNGISLGTNYKD
+3649 RLFSNGLSLGTNYQD
-3664 NLTIINPVDGGNGTE
+3664 NLTIINGSGGTGTS
-3679 LNYVNGNTNFKLC
+3679 LLFINGNTGFKLT
-3692 NSGIYG
+3692 NEGVYVSYNAGSRANQFTPIYSRVPEILCVGYVEYFGTDYYQIKHMFG
-3698 SYLKPK
+3698 S
-3704 SGISIENNFFRLP
+3704 RL
-3717 QILLNGKMEFG
+3717 NTNT
-3728 AKSGIL
+3728 
-3734 PDRYTFTYRAING
+3734 TFTNEITRLKEGKVSINF
-3747 GIRRIHSDIN
+3747 SKFLN
-3757 TDLLVRKDKD
+3757 
-3767 PGHVS
+3767 VS
-3772 LNLYDLLVNMYGG
+3772 EEEWN
-3785 DAINTRFE
+3785 R
-3793 NSISLINDVFI
+3793 VFI
-3804 TITPGSRYGGSE
+3804 TITPGLTWSGSPCH
-3816 GSGTYVSIINTAYY
+3816 VSIQTKTITNSTFV
-3830 INENNWVYFAIA
+3830 IG
-3842 DDATFN
+3842 DDGSPN
-3848 DGDFYIKVE
+3848 DGHFYFKLE